1 MQRIPVAYELNMLG
15 RAQKRSVYERELT
28 AIVIAIQKWR
38 PYLLG
43 RHFMVH
49 TDQKSLRFLTEQR
62 IMGEEQQ
69 KWISKLMGYSF
80 KIKHK
85 PGKENSA
92 VDALS

>member
-1 MQRIPVAYELNMLG
+1 MQEGIPVAYELNMLG
-15 RAQKRSVYERELT
+15 RAQKRSVYERELMVM

-38 PYLLG
+38 LYLLG

-69 KWISKLMGYSF
+69 KWIS
-80 KIKHK
+80 
-85 PGKENSA
+85 NQA
-92 VDALS
+92 